1 MFIPAAFLV
10 FAFAAVIAVIYF
22 AKRRHAHRKSPLTR
36 HLLRPPGFTLQQKAE
51 DLHGDFMAFCC
62 IACIMP
68 LYGGLAYFTLDDMP
82 NDPTA
87 RMLLWTVMILISEGY
102 CWFRIWKLYP
112 KYRYARLGMEGE
124 QAVGEEL
131 NQLMLHGCRVF
142 HDVPI
147 EYGNVDHVVISNS
160 GVFAVETKMLGE
172 LVVAEGKKE
181 VWVDYNTGMLCF
193 PDRQVP
199 IHAKQLE
206 TCQRSLS
213 KLLSQAVGTTIEVE
227 PILALPGWF
236 VRRKGRPTYCVI
248 NPFNAARFFVHKRT
262 VLSPQLVQQIAHQ
275 LDQLCRDVPINTT
288 NESSAGLQ

>member
-1 MFIPAAFLV
+1 MFIPAAFMV
-10 FAFAAVIAVIYF
+10 FAFVPMFVLVYF
-22 AKRRHAHRKSPLTR
+22 AKRKLSHRRSPLTR
-36 HLLRPPGFTLQQKAE
+36 DLLRPPGYSLQQKVE
-51 DLHGDFMAFCC
+51 DLHVKLMSHCFIAF
-62 IACIMP
+62 IMP
-68 LYGGLAYFTLDDMP
+68 LYAGLAYFVIDDMP
-82 NDPTA
+82 SDPTHRLVA
-87 RMLLWTVMILISEGY
+87 WTILILALEGY
-102 CWFRIWKLYP
+102 CWFRLWKEFP
-112 KYRYARLGMEGE
+112 EFRYAKLGLAGE

-227 PILALPGWF
+227 SILALPGWF